1 VSWWTGDTTAADLKG
16 LNNATLTNVTYA
28 AGEVGQAF
36 SFNGTN
42 SWAALGDPPS
52 LAFTASFTIEGW
64 IKVNGLPTNYNFGS
78 IMFRGD
84 DRGGL
89 DPYQLVITKNGDL
102 QFGIN
107 STTSGA
113 GVEAPVPMGQLV
125 HVAATLDDGTGA
137 MTLYENGAVVAQTT
151 TPVRPFGPLDP
162 TQQPGVGIGNSNA
175 LSNYDVPFNGLID
188 ELSVYN
194 RALTAGEVQGIYSA
208 GSAGKIKTST
218 YIAADFPSVVEG
230 PTGSMPTVTF
240 TLQRVGNLSGQAI
253 VNWTTAD
260 GTATA
265 GTDYLAAS
273 GPLVFPDGVAQ
284 QTVTVTVIGNNTPQ
298 PNRTFQLLLT
308 TSTPGYAV
316 GMGQATIIDD
326 DVGVSVADSTATEG
340 DARIGQSLGAFVPQS
355 NNGGLNRSTAMAWG
369 PDGNLYVGSL
379 NTNQV
384 LRFDGTTGAF
394 LGTFIDASTGLAADT
409 PFMQGLQFRPDG
421 KLYVLSRNT
430 AEVQRFD
437 ATTGAFLDVFIPSG
451 SGGLNGAKGMTVGP
465 DRNWYI
471 SSGGTNQ
478 ILRYS
483 GATGA
488 FLGVFVA
495 AGSGG
500 LSNPRALTFGPDGNL
515 YVSSSGSDA
524 VLRYNGQT
532 GAFIN
537 AFLPAGS
544 GGLSAPA
551 ELLFSG
557 GSLYV
562 ASQNTDEVLRYDA
575 QTGAFLDMAATSRSG
590 GLFAPIGL
598 LLDSN
603 NNLLVGSNT
612 EILRYGPRSQEA
624 FTVSLSIPSA
634 TTVTVNYATAPGTAG
649 GRFTPVASGT
659 LTFAPGQMT
668 QTVIV
673 PTINDSAV
681 QGTQAFFLNL
691 TSSAG
696 ATITRG
702 QATGTIIDDDTTK
715 FFVADGSSDSTY
727 RYGVPGN
734 SLANTTQGSG
744 DTMPRGIAS
753 NAAGTMVWVVDANKN
768 VYVYS
773 SVGTLLG
780 SWSAGGLNG
789 AVQLTGITTNG
800 TDIWLLDSKM
810 SKVYKYT
817 NAASQLS
824 GSQSAA
830 SSFSLVSGRSG
841 STNPQDMVTDGTSFW
856 VVDGSALK
864 VFKYLPPPPNS
875 SQATLLGSW
884 AIDPANTQPTGI
896 TINPNNVS
904 DIWIADSKTG
914 RIYQYAG
921 AANVLTGSLNATA
934 TFALAPG
941 DTNPQGIADPPP
953 ADLLLTPTSEP
964 AFPDAPSVTPGRIA
978 SPTGA
983 DAVAGM
989 PSLASPDA
997 VFALMVRESLTQP
1010 GEPSLDLTA
1019 PLDSP
1024 PPAADRTLTSAD
1036 LFGGQ
1041 QLPLRSSHAF
1051 RPDPSAVDLLD
1062 SNWVG
1067 EANAASALGTD
1078 ACFALLAADA
1088 PAGP

>member
-1 VSWWTGDTTAADLKG
+1 VSWWTGDNTAADLKG

-28 AGEVGQAF
+28 TGEVGQAF

-89 DPYQLVITKNGDL
+89 DPYQLVITKTGDL
-102 QFGIN
+102 QFGIA
-107 STTSGA
+107 SYPSGGA
-113 GVEAPVPMGQLV
+113 SVEAAIPLGQFV
-125 HVAATLDDGTGA
+125 HVAATLDDATGA
-137 MTLYENGAVVAQTT
+137 MTLYENGAVVAQTV
-151 TPVRPFGPLDP
+151 TPFRPFGPLDP

-188 ELSVYN
+188 ELAVYN

-230 PTGSMPTVTF
+230 PTGSRPTVTF
-240 TLQRVGNLSGQAI
+240 TLQRVGSLTGQAV

-265 GTDYLAAS
+265 DTDYLAAS
-273 GPLVFPDGVAQ
+273 AQLVFPDGVAQ

-340 DARIGQSLGAFVPQS
+340 DARIGQSGGAFVPQS
-355 NNGGLNRSTAMAWG
+355 NNGGLNNATAMAWG

-394 LGTFIDASTGLAADT
+394 LGTFLDASTGLVADA

-421 KLYVLSRNT
+421 KLYVLSRTT

-437 ATTGAFLDVFIPSG
+437 AATGAFLDVFIPSG
-451 SGGLNGAKGMTVGP
+451 SGGLNGAKGMTFGP

-515 YVSSSGSDA
+515 YVSSAGSNA

-532 GAFIN
+532 GAFID

-562 ASQNTDEVLRYDA
+562 ASQNSDEVLRYDA
-575 QTGAFLDMAATSRSG
+575 QTGAFLDMAATSGSG
-590 GLFAPIGL
+590 GLLAPIGL
-598 LLDSN
+598 LFDSN
-603 NNLLVGSNT
+603 NNLLVASNT

-634 TTVTVNYATAPGTAG
+634 TTVTVNYATAPGAAG
-649 GRFTPVASGT
+649 GRFTPVVPGT
-659 LTFAPGQMT
+659 LTFAPGQTT

-691 TSSAG
+691 TSPAG
-696 ATITRG
+696 ATIMRG
-702 QATGTIIDDDTTK
+702 QATATIIDDDTTK
-715 FFVADGSSDSTY
+715 FFVVDGSSDRTY

-734 SLANTTQGSG
+734 ALANTTQGSG
-744 DTMPRGIAS
+744 DTMPRGTAS

-773 SVGTLLG
+773 SGGTLLG

-789 AVQLTGITTNG
+789 AVQPTGITTNG
-800 TDIWLLDSKM
+800 TDIWLLDSKL

-817 NAASQLS
+817 NAASRLS

-830 SSFSLVSGRSG
+830 SSFSLVSGRNG

-864 VFKYLPPPPNS
+864 VFKYPLPPPNS

-896 TINPNNVS
+896 TINANNVS
-904 DIWIADSKTG
+904 DIWIADSKTD
-914 RIYQYAG
+914 RIYQYTG

-941 DTNPQGIADPPP
+941 DTNPQGVADPPP
-953 ADLLLTPTSEP
+953 PGTRVMPTPMPEQEADDAWVAKTLPSGMRP
-964 AFPDAPSVTPGRIA
+964 ALEIVA
-978 SPTGA
+978 SSAGA
-983 DAVAGM
+983 R
-989 PSLASPDA
+989 PSLASWLLGELAQTTPIVPPSFGTVGQPVTHATLAPSAGEALVAERPMASTADA
-997 VFALMVRESLTQP
+997 RPIQAGTSNLSHQAVDQVFADPALEL
-1010 GEPSLDLTA
+1010 LD
-1019 PLDSP
+1019 
-1024 PPAADRTLTSAD
+1024 
-1036 LFGGQ
+1036 G
-1041 QLPLRSSHAF
+1041 
-1051 RPDPSAVDLLD
+1051 DLLHR
-1062 SNWVG
+1062 VG
-1067 EANAASALGTD
+1067 ASV
-1078 ACFALLAADA
+1078 
-1088 PAGP
+1088 